1 MKQNEVLET
10 YILIFILTGI
20 IVGFLS
26 RLWMLK
32 SDVRQYPTLPN
43 GYLIHITT
51 GFIAATAGAVA
62 YPALRSKNFIAVT
75 FLATAI
81 QQFRDI
87 RKMERESLTS
97 LENSSYTPRGESYI
111 DGISKTFEARNYIVI
126 IVSLATTLSAFALK
140 KFIKSNWIIVIS
152 SVLIGFLIAYM
163 LKEYTKGES
172 LGDIIRIEEVP
183 LEFKDKYNL
192 YIDDIFIMN
201 VGLSSTRDLILK
213 NGVGLILKS
222 KNENENE
229 TIILNHR
236 GQITALVH
244 ECSRLLGLER
254 HIRTKRDFKTGRV
267 GLVIVPIIKDSEK
280 LKEIILNVPILETNR
295 KVNLS

>member
-1 MKQNEVLET
+1 MEEKQILET
-10 YILIFILTGI
+10 YVLIFISMGI

-32 SDVRQYPTLPN
+32 SDIRQYPTLPN
-43 GYLIHITT
+43 GYLIHVTT
-51 GFIAATAGAVA
+51 GFIAAAVGAVA
-62 YPALRSKNFIAVT
+62 YPALRSKNYVAVT
-75 FLATAI
+75 FLAAAI

-87 RKMERESLTS
+87 RKMERDSLVS
-97 LENSSYTPRGESYI
+97 LESSSYTPRGESYI
-111 DGISKTFEARNYIVI
+111 DGIAKTFEARNYIVI

-140 KFIKSNWIIVIS
+140 KFIKTNWIIIIC
-152 SVLIGFLIAYM
+152 SVSIGFLIAYM
-163 LKEYTKGES
+163 LKQYTKGES
-172 LGDIIRIEEVP
+172 LGDIIHIEEVP

-201 VGLSSTRDLILK
+201 VGLSSTRDVLLK
-213 NGVGLILKS
+213 NGIGFILKS
-222 KNENENE
+222 KNENANE

-254 HIRTKRDFKTGRV
+254 HIRTRRDFKTGRV